1 MRGTGD
7 GKQPAGLCHF
17 GKWRVHIQQRQ
28 SLVSKGMN
36 AKSSSFKAVSGQ
48 LRSLPACAVPEEEG
62 GLAQHAGLRT
72 QRPGHLPASSFPN
85 PLPSS
90 LKAGRAALRL
100 PHGGAENSL
109 GHLEDG

>member
-1 MRGTGD
+1 M
-7 GKQPAGLCHF
+7 
-17 GKWRVHIQQRQ
+17 Q

-62 GLAQHAGLRT
+62 GVAERAGLRI
-72 QRPGHLPASSFPN
+72 QRPGLLPASSFPD

-90 LKAGRAALRL
+90 LKAGSAALCP
-100 PHGGAENSL
+100 PHGGAENNV
-109 GHLEDG
+109 GCLEDG